1 MKRILTAAALAP
13 LSMAFWLHADS
24 ALAQQRPPSRSFA
37 PQSQL
42 QQRPPSRSFAP
53 QSQPQQDEAP
63 PDSDLPT
70 DDDDDAGNEAANTA
84 PISGQAQD
92 LWNPGRS
99 VAPAGR

>member
-13 LSMAFWLHADS
+13 LSMAFWLHAGS
-24 ALAQQRPPSRSFA
+24 ALA
-37 PQSQL
+37 

-70 DDDDDAGNEAANTA
+70 DDDDAGNEAANTA
-84 PISGQAQD
+84 PISRQAQD

>member
-13 LSMAFWLHADS
+13 LSMAFWLQAGS

-42 QQRPPSRSFAP
+42 QQRPPSRSFVP

-70 DDDDDAGNEAANTA
+70 DDDDAGNEAANTA
-84 PISGQAQD
+84 PISRQAQD

>member
-13 LSMAFWLHADS
+13 LSMAFWLHAGS
-24 ALAQQRPPSRSFA
+24 ALA
-37 PQSQL
+37 

-63 PDSDLPT
+63 PDSDLST

-84 PISGQAQD
+84 SIGGQTQD

-99 VAPAGR
+99 VVPAGR

>member
-13 LSMAFWLHADS
+13 LSMAFWLHAGS

-42 QQRPPSRSFAP
+42 QQRLPSRSFAP

-70 DDDDDAGNEAANTA
+70 DDDDAGNEAANTA
-84 PISGQAQD
+84 PISRQAQD

>member
-13 LSMAFWLHADS
+13 LSMAFWLHAGS
-24 ALAQQRPPSRSFA
+24 AQA
-37 PQSQL
+37 

-70 DDDDDAGNEAANTA
+70 DDDDDDAGNEAANTA
-84 PISGQAQD
+84 PIGGQTQD
-92 LWNPGRS
+92 LWNPGRL
-99 VAPAGR
+99 VAPARR